1 MTISDF
7 MPFLPAL
14 CVVGV
19 ALSVLLV
26 GVYAGNGAT
35 LALNR
40 FSGLS
45 LLIIA
50 GLAFG
55 LSSIVSGGVAPMAS
69 TLNFIVFDGANGYF
83 QGLIL
88 LTGAI
93 SLVMAGG
100 FLKRDELARPEYA
113 VLMLL
118 SIAGM
123 MVMVSSGNFLTL
135 YLGLELQSLPL
146 YVLAA
151 FNIKNRKSNE
161 AGLKYFMLGALA
173 SGLLLFGISL
183 VYGYTGTLDYATV
196 AKMLVGEG
204 VTDAAV
210 TARPELVA
218 GAMLIVGA
226 LAFKLAAVPF
236 HMWAPDVYEGA
247 PTPVTTFFA
256 VVAKLAAFGIMV
268 KVLAVPFAPL
278 FAKMQIVLVVL
289 SALSLTVG
297 ALGGLGQNNLKR
309 LLAYSSIG
317 HVGFGLMAIAAGGT
331 EGLSALIV
339 YLAIYAVMSLGT
351 FGVLLML
358 RSKGQMVET
367 ISNLAG
373 LSKSHPWVGLGLA
386 LLMFS
391 MAGIPPLLGFFSKLY
406 VFMAAYN
413 GGLIHLAILAAV
425 CSVISAYYYLRVI
438 KAIYVDE
445 PAEGVAPLSLDKP
458 YDTSVG
464 LVVFVAVLLNVIG
477 LLLVSPLAASI
488 TQAVSAAPL
497 P

>member
-1 MTISDF
+1 
-7 MPFLPAL
+7 
-14 CVVGV
+14 
-19 ALSVLLV
+19 
-26 GVYAGNGAT
+26 
-35 LALNR
+35 
-40 FSGLS
+40 
-45 LLIIA
+45 
-50 GLAFG
+50 
-55 LSSIVSGGVAPMAS
+55 
-69 TLNFIVFDGANGYF
+69 
-83 QGLIL
+83 
-88 LTGAI
+88 
-93 SLVMAGG
+93 
-100 FLKRDELARPEYA
+100 
-113 VLMLL
+113 
-118 SIAGM
+118 
-123 MVMVSSGNFLTL
+123 
-135 YLGLELQSLPL
+135 
-146 YVLAA
+146 
-151 FNIKNRKSNE
+151 
-161 AGLKYFMLGALA
+161 
-173 SGLLLFGISL
+173 
-183 VYGYTGTLDYATV
+183 
-196 AKMLVGEG
+196 MLVGEG

-256 VVAKLAAFGIMV
+256 VVAKLAAFGILV

-278 FAKMQIVLVVL
+278 FAKMQLVLVVL
-289 SALSLTVG
+289 SALSLVVG

-317 HVGFGLMAIAAGGT
+317 HVGFGLMAIAAGGA
-331 EGLSALIV
+331 EGLSALII

-367 ISNLAG
+367 ISDLAG
-373 LSKSHPWVGLGLA
+373 LSKTHPWVGLGLA

-445 PAEGVAPLSLDKP
+445 PAEGAAPLSLDKP
-458 YDTSVG
+458 YDKSVG
-464 LVVFVAVLLNVIG
+464 FVVFVTVVLNVIG
-477 LLLVSPLAASI
+477 IALVSPLANSI
-488 TQAVSAAPL
+488 TQAVAAAPL